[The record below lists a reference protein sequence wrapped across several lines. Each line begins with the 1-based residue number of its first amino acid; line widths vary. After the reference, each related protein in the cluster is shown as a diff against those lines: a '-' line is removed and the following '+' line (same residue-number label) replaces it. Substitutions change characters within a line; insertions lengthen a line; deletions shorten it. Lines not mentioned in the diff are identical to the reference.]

1 MLRPAYKLTVG
12 GKVVDTTDEPQAST
26 LVDLKV
32 TLDLDTPADS
42 FAMVLGN
49 VGGLKPSRDDQARV
63 ELGYADNGGVELVLT
78 GKVVSVEPNLST
90 TRVVGF
96 SGADA
101 LLRTYVEQTYEG
113 QTAGQIVRDLA
124 GRAGLPVESAQDGA
138 LLPAYVVD
146 GRRSVYLHMQELAA
160 LVGCDLYVNSEGKLV
175 FEQFFSG
182 KRVHLFEFAKHV
194 LELDVQRTPP
204 VAGLVEAWGEGPTRA
219 KGNRAWAWLT
229 TDFGGSKGTA
239 GSGALLL
246 VERPALRTAAAART
260 AAEAALKNIRRRT
273 IRGRVLSTGRPEVRL
288 GDAVRFE
295 GLPDETLNT
304 SFQVRGVTHRITKPG
319 GFTTA
324 VGFRAIQTDA

>member
-1 MLRPAYKLTVG
+1 
-12 GKVVDTTDEPQAST
+12 
-26 LVDLKV
+26 
-32 TLDLDTPADS
+32 
-42 FAMVLGN
+42 VLGN
-49 VGGLKPSRDDQARV
+49 VGGLRPSRDDEARV

-78 GKVVSVEPNLST
+78 GKVVAVEPNLST

-101 LLRTYVEQTYEG
+101 LLRTFVEQTYEN
-113 QTAGQIVRDLA
+113 QTAGRIVSDLA

-160 LVGCDLYVNSEGKLV
+160 LVGCDLYVNSDGRLV
-175 FEQFFSG
+175 FEQFFNG
-182 KRVHLFEFAKHV
+182 KHVHLFEYAKHV
-194 LELDVQRTPP
+194 LELDVLRTPP
-204 VAGLVEAWGEGPTRA
+204 LAGLVEAWGESPTQA
-219 KGNRAWAWLT
+219 KGNKAWAWLT

-246 VERPALRTAAAART
+246 IERPALRTADAART
-260 AAEAALKNIRRRT
+260 AAEAAHKNIQRRT
-273 IRGRVLSTGRPEVRL
+273 VRGRVLTTGRPQIRL
-288 GDAVRFE
+288 GDAINFT

-324 VGFRAIQTDA
+324 VGFRAIQTEGYA